1 MSVDIKRLH
10 KVHKL
15 YPNVPKGLGK
25 TTYCYDSLLRI
36 AQTGVFK
43 KIAYIT
49 NNTKTA
55 RANRK
60 DFLIFVFEN
69 AEWDLKRV
77 SDKLFSVE
85 ICNCEVAFFGKEDF
99 YRGVYKDVEAIVEDY
114 F

>member
-10 KVHKL
+10 QVHKDF
-15 YPNVPKGLGK
+15 PNTLKRQGK

-49 NNTKTA
+49 NDTKTA
-55 RANRK
+55 RNNRK
-60 DFLIFVFEN
+60 DFLTFVFEN
-69 AEWDLKRV
+69 AEWGLKRV

-85 ICNCEVAFFGKEDF
+85 VCNCEVAFFGKEDF